1 MFRPFICATF
11 NPHQDDDGPRKPRNN
26 KARKTDDKNPYSDR
40 GLDKFSA
47 LLSELEQK
55 KQKIYSQTGSQDVK
69 LVRFKYKNSTD
80 FVPIVVKLKDNKKEE
95 EKKKGIDN
103 TTTKEMNLDA
113 QVIDKHP
120 IHEGKEVMNKVPPGL
135 QPVTD
140 QKKKKQSFSWN
151 IEFHKWRRP
160 CYYLPTFLVLILLLL
175 VLFERSVSILI
186 TCIGWYM
193 VPIIQGKSYNKK
205 KGYVRKLSDNKTGAV
220 GDKSSQV

>member
-11 NPHQDDDGPRKPRNN
+11 NPHQDDDSPRKSRNN
-26 KARKTDDKNPYSDR
+26 KARKKDDKNPYSDR

-55 KQKIYSQTGSQDVK
+55 KQKIYSQTGSQDIK

-151 IEFHKWRRP
+151 IEFHNWRRP
-160 CYYLPTFLVLILLLL
+160 CYYLPTVLVLILLLL

-193 VPIIQGKSYNKK
+193 VPIIQGKSYDKK
-205 KGYVRKLSDNKTGAV
+205 KGYVRKLSDNKTRAV
-220 GDKSSQV
+220 GDKLSQV